1 MHSKSGENLEE
12 IVLTKGIKEWGN
24 TVGAIQYILACHVS
38 KNSHI
43 LDVGCN
49 SGSLVYNLWQ
59 LGFHALFGVDIDK
72 SRIERGQ
79 SAYPEIKEFLRV
91 YDGSKLPFEDEKFDV
106 ITMFDVLEHIEN
118 VESFLMDEV
127 SRVLKTNGT
136 LIFQTPNKYTNI
148 PWEIWIHRSF
158 SKYKTYHVS
167 LQSYRGLNRL
177 LQACGFVNIR
187 IQKLDIR
194 NDYYISSLR
203 KYFGYLAYPIVVL
216 ANLLPVACATNFWGH
231 CQKCR

>member
-12 IVLTKGIKEWGN
+12 IVLPKGIKEWGN

-59 LGFHALFGVDIDK
+59 LGFHTLFGVDIDK

-91 YDGSKLPFEDEKFDV
+91 YDGSKLPFEDETFE
-106 ITMFDVLEHIEN
+106 LPSPEN
-118 VESFLMDEV
+118 WTISKRILDE
-127 SRVLKTNGT
+127 
-136 LIFQTPNKYTNI
+136 
-148 PWEIWIHRSF
+148 
-158 SKYKTYHVS
+158 
-167 LQSYRGLNRL
+167 LN
-177 LQACGFVNIR
+177 AIR
-187 IQKLDIR
+187 TGK
-194 NDYYISSLR
+194 
-203 KYFGYLAYPIVVL
+203 KVYF
-216 ANLLPVACATNFWGH
+216 
-231 CQKCR
+231 KEKR

>member
-59 LGFHALFGVDIDK
+59 LGFHTLFGVDIDK

-106 ITMFDVLEHIEN
+106 ITMFDVLEHIEYI
-118 VESFLMDEV
+118 EKFLMIEI
-127 SRVLKTNGT
+127 SRVLKKGGM
-136 LIFQTPNKYTNI
+136 LLFQTPNKYTNI
-148 PWEIWIHRSF
+148 PTKHRE
-158 SKYKTYHVS
+158 
-167 LQSYRGLNRL
+167 LE
-177 LQACGFVNIR
+177 
-187 IQKLDIR
+187 
-194 NDYYISSLR
+194 YYINPYESFWQKRYYEALFNTDETFDF
-203 KYFGYLAYPIVVL
+203 KNY
-216 ANLLPVACATNFWGH
+216 NL
-231 CQKCR
+231 